1 MAKNPDTVT
10 YEKALMKNLKIILIG
25 CGLALLCGAAGR
37 AQTPDKEAITPTAR
51 IELFNG
57 KDFTGWQF
65 ATKGD
70 GDPKAPWS
78 VADGVIKCTGKP
90 NGYIRT
96 EQAYHDYK
104 ITVEWRFTKP
114 GNTGVLVHMHLPDKV
129 WPLCIECQG
138 MHDKQGDFWMQG
150 GAECKDHHGTA
161 REQRYVP
168 MRVPSQEKPVGEWNT
183 YEAICSGN
191 TIKIVVNGTLM
202 NEATECTVTSGFIGL
217 QSEGGELE
225 IRKVFVEPL
234 PSG

>member
-1 MAKNPDTVT
+1 MGCRDKSPGDSCFM
-10 YEKALMKNLKIILIG
+10 ERSFMKNLKV
-25 CGLALLCGAAGR
+25 ALLGSAFVLFYCAAAF
-37 AQTPDKEAITPTAR
+37 AQDQDKAITPIAR

-96 EQAYHDYK
+96 DQAYRDYK
-104 ITVEWRFTKP
+104 VTVEWRFTKA

-138 MHDKQGDFWMQG
+138 QHDKQGDFWLQG
-150 GAECKDHHGTA
+150 GAKCKDHDGTT
-161 REQRYVP
+161 REKRYLP
-168 MRVPSQEKPVGEWNT
+168 MRGPSQEKPVGEWNT

-191 TIKIVVNGTLM
+191 TIKIIVNGTLM
-202 NEATECTVTSGFIGL
+202 NEADDCSVTSGFIGL
-217 QSEGGELE
+217 QSEE
-225 IRKVFVEPL
+225 I
-234 PSG
+234 G